1 MFADEAEGVFA
12 APGGVFGFGEGAFA
26 DDGGHGEVGEVGHRD
41 FEAAEVDFGGAFCT
55 AAVEED
61 EWFAAAVGE
70 DFDVFP
76 ADAADAGSEG
86 FHDGFFGGEAD
97 GQFGDAAAAV
107 GEFVGGV
114 DAVEEAFAVATDDV
128 GDAVGFDDVD
138 AVGEF
143 AGGSVG
149 LVLGHGPFC
158 GGRVVGYEADRTRG
172 WRFVREWGVWPAVGF
187 PATLRLMPARLIDG
201 AAIAA
206 SIREEVAQ
214 EAAALRAA
222 GVTPGLAAIIVGDN
236 AASISY
242 VSMKTKACSE
252 VGIFSETFRLPATAS
267 EDEVVGLVRRLNADD
282 RFHAILPQLPLP
294 PQVKEVAVIDALAP
308 EKDADGLHPVNLG
321 KLLRGELDGAIPC
334 TPHGV
339 VELLLRTGNDP
350 AGKHVVVVGRS
361 TLVGRP
367 LAVLLSNKARGG
379 NATVTICHTA
389 TPDLAEHTRRADIV
403 VVAAGRAGTL
413 TKEMVKPGAVVIDVG
428 VNRVEAPERPS
439 GYRLV
444 GDVALDVREVASW
457 VTPYTGGVGPMTV
470 AMLLVNTVKA
480 ARRALERRG

>member
-1 MFADEAEGVFA
+1 
-12 APGGVFGFGEGAFA
+12 
-26 DDGGHGEVGEVGHRD
+26 
-41 FEAAEVDFGGAFCT
+41 
-55 AAVEED
+55 
-61 EWFAAAVGE
+61 
-70 DFDVFP
+70 
-76 ADAADAGSEG
+76 
-86 FHDGFFGGEAD
+86 
-97 GQFGDAAAAV
+97 
-107 GEFVGGV
+107 
-114 DAVEEAFAVATDDV
+114 
-128 GDAVGFDDVD
+128 
-138 AVGEF
+138 
-143 AGGSVG
+143 
-149 LVLGHGPFC
+149 
-158 GGRVVGYEADRTRG
+158 
-172 WRFVREWGVWPAVGF
+172 
-187 PATLRLMPARLIDG
+187 MPAKLIDG

-206 SIREEVAQ
+206 EIRAEVAR
-214 EAAALRAA
+214 EAAELLAQ
-222 GVTPGLAAIIVGDN
+222 GVRPGLAAVIVGDN

-242 VSMKTKACSE
+242 VSMKTRACAE
-252 VGIFSETFRLPATAS
+252 AGIFSETFRLPGTATEA
-267 EDEVVGLVRRLNADD
+267 EVIELIQRLNADA

-294 PQVKEVAVIDALAP
+294 AHVNELAVIDALSP

-413 TKEMVKPGAVVIDVG
+413 TREMVKPGAVVIDVG

-444 GDVALDVREVASW
+444 GDATLDVREVAGW

-480 ARRALERRG
+480 ARRALERGR

>member
-1 MFADEAEGVFA
+1 M
-12 APGGVFGFGEGAFA
+12 
-26 DDGGHGEVGEVGHRD
+26 
-41 FEAAEVDFGGAFCT
+41 T
-55 AAVEED
+55 AK
-61 EWFAAAVGE
+61 
-70 DFDVFP
+70 
-76 ADAADAGSEG
+76 
-86 FHDGFFGGEAD
+86 
-97 GQFGDAAAAV
+97 
-107 GEFVGGV
+107 
-114 DAVEEAFAVATDDV
+114 
-128 GDAVGFDDVD
+128 
-138 AVGEF
+138 
-143 AGGSVG
+143 
-149 LVLGHGPFC
+149 
-158 GGRVVGYEADRTRG
+158 
-172 WRFVREWGVWPAVGF
+172 
-187 PATLRLMPARLIDG
+187 LIDG
-201 AAIAA
+201 AAVAA
-206 SIREEVAQ
+206 EIRAEVAR
-214 EAAALRAA
+214 EAAELRAR
-222 GVTPGLAAIIVGDN
+222 GVTPGLAAVIVGDN

-242 VSMKTKACSE
+242 VSMKTKACAE
-252 VGIFSETFRLPATAS
+252 AGIFSETFRLPATAS
-267 EDEVVGLVRRLNADD
+267 EGEVIGLIRELNGDE

-294 PQVKEVAVIDALAP
+294 PQVRELAVIDALAP

-339 VELLLRTGNDP
+339 VELLLRTGHDP

-389 TPDLAEHTRRADIV
+389 TPELGEHTRRADIV

-413 TKEMVKPGAVVIDVG
+413 TREMVKPGAVVIDVG

-444 GDVALDVREVASW
+444 GDATRDVREVAGW

-480 ARRALERRG
+480 ARRALEQGR